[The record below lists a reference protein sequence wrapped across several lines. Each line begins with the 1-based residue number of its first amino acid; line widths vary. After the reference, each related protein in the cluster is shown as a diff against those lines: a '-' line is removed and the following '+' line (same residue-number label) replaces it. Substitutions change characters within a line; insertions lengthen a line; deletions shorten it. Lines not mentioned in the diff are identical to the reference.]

1 MRVSLTTELASGVD
15 ALYLSGRAAI
25 AGELLERLEKI
36 RCEAIELDARL
47 PFQFGSLEMTLA
59 PHAFGKYRYSLDH
72 PYGRIGITPSAK
84 LPAIRVQPRA
94 EFLHGVGPDSTA
106 DAFRDLLEQ
115 VVGPVRLTVSRLD
128 LFADFQGWTLTGDD
142 RKNFVCRA
150 RSTAVYEEDE
160 VLNGL
165 TFGKRDSGTISAR
178 LYDKTIEMAKSGSGY
193 WPDIWGEAFNPSQPV
208 VRVEFEVERG
218 ALREFGVNTPDEVLK
233 VTGSLWTYLTGQWL
247 SLRTPSLD
255 ATKSRWPVAPEWEVV
270 RHAKVGNDDYGIDRM
285 YTGKRQGTLANLMPG
300 LVGYLASFGALVNA
314 GSFDELVPELR
325 RYVAE
330 YSADSD
336 VSFDWRVFQKW
347 RELALV

>member
-1 MRVSLTTELASGVD
+1 MQLSTSTELASGVD
-15 ALYLSGRAAI
+15 ALYLSGRAALR
-25 AGELLERLEKI
+25 GELLERLETI
-36 RCEAIELDARL
+36 RCEAIELDSRL

-84 LPAIRVQPRA
+84 LPAIRIQPRA
-94 EFLHGVGPDSTA
+94 EFLHGVGPGGAA
-106 DAFRDLLEQ
+106 DAFQDLLEQ

-142 RKNFVCRA
+142 RRNFVCRA

-178 LYDKTIEMAKSGSGY
+178 LYDKTIEVAKSGSGY
-193 WPDIWGEAFNPSQPV
+193 WADIWGAAFDPSRPV
-208 VRVEFEVERG
+208 VRVEFEIERG

-233 VTGSLWTYLTGQWL
+233 ATGSLWAYLTGQWL
-247 SLRTPSLD
+247 SLRVASPDS
-255 ATKSRWPVAPEWEVV
+255 TKSRWPVAAEWEVV
-270 RHAKVGNDDYGIDRM
+270 RHAKVGNDDYGINRM
-285 YTGKRQGTLANLMPG
+285 YAGKRRGTLANLMPG